1 MNEQKGNLWKRGRR
15 LLAALLALAL
25 VIAYFPAGTLT
36 AQASTVAA
44 QTEGETMP
52 AEGTE
57 PAQTGDETKTTPAE
71 GENDKAAPAEETD
84 SVSAGNAG
92 TTAGKEEA
100 GTGGSAPAGSSG
112 AAPAGTNSIT
122 PADNNSAAP
131 AAGGAAV
138 TSGAGNE
145 ITPAGNAIAT
155 QTANGGNI
163 LETDGGAVTWNF
175 RIQGAP
181 IYTEKKDGSL
191 SASGSISYNTG
202 GHGMRLADG
211 DELSIDIPA
220 GRTTLKLGICEYSNE
235 TLTASVKKQEEVIED
250 QLSFKG
256 SDDDQELSI
265 EYSTTTETTLTIKM
279 SGSGQA
285 YLHYIKAETINPE
298 KIATVSGQV
307 TVTPSTGSVVGET
320 LVFTDSSTGETTET
334 VIDENGS
341 YMVSLP
347 VERSYTVAFGK
358 ADVYEIT
365 SEDTFNLS
373 AEQGGTLVTQN
384 ISCRII
390 WDMSKSFS
398 FELNGTTFTVNP
410 GSSSS
415 EDFEVTATGDGNGSV
430 ELATTDTAIIW
441 ADLEGAGIGNLMSDT
456 LQNVNGDVEYELSGN
471 TITFTYTDT
480 RTSPAKYVIQVK
492 DNSAVGEPN
501 ANGQTISYDFGDGS
515 IVSNLYT
522 GNYTISDGKTVKS
535 ADGLVTLI
543 GNNEISY
550 NGSHGIMI
558 KEGDQ
563 ISVKVAGN
571 AEIALKLCSFTATNS
586 TIKVAADTGEI
597 SPASVTA
604 KATSDGDTATFEYN
618 GEATTLTFTYNGSG
632 SGYIHSMD
640 VTNEQEQT
648 KIHAQPE
655 LPTGT
660 AGVEESVAGQRL
672 TLTQDDGELT
682 TGEEPSGVG
691 YYGFELTPD
700 MNKLEADVIVNSCG
714 NSSSNGIFFG
724 AYDNNDY
731 IASVGIRNTTN
742 LRGVYSHSDVLLGA
756 GGPNITIEEGQTV
769 HFTAE
774 KTANGFVIEATPEGG
789 ETVSLTC
796 PYNSGSYT
804 LFAEDGVETQISF
817 GFILADVSVT
827 VTNMKYYSE
836 DNESLYDQNKR
847 YDPIGIKPI
856 VNRVQAVAADTRDAI
871 IITWNSSVLA
881 DGDGR
886 YVLQVKKNNGEWQ
899 DVTETTDTSYT
910 YPATETGTYEFRVGG
925 KLGSEGEVTYCE
937 QTATVAN
944 FIPPLPTPTLTAAAA
959 ADASSIQL
967 TWTPVE
973 EAVSYEL
980 YRYSSDQGV
989 ENAAVLATV
998 SGTSYTDTN
1007 VELEVPYYYYV
1018 IAKSADNSSNPSE
1031 TVWTMVSAGH
1041 TGDYA
1046 HEDKAAVITI
1056 TDCPP
1061 ATVFQNA
1068 INISGT
1074 VDRAGA
1080 MKAYVNDASL
1090 TAAAAEQ
1097 QVAAGG
1103 SFTLNLQLEQGR
1115 NDVRLIFTD
1124 ENGTE
1129 TCLTYNF
1136 VYLSNSD
1143 IDMIVDAS
1151 YTGVGGEKVDG
1162 IPTYSTVQAA
1172 VDAVPADN
1180 AERKVIYIKNGD
1192 YEERLV
1198 VSSPYITLIGES
1210 EEGVRIHCYPA
1221 ELYSND
1227 PGYEAGGDMSMRC
1240 ATYIEKTATGFSA
1253 ENLTFANDYVY
1264 GTEDGKSNKSA
1275 DALRCDADGVSFVNV
1290 TFSGVQDTLY
1300 MHEGNQYFY
1309 KCRIEGLIDFIYS
1322 GDEAKALFEE
1332 CELVFV
1338 YEGTHP
1344 EGGYVCAPRTAAD
1357 SEYGLIFYNCSVT
1370 SEEGCEDGTFHLARP
1385 WGPNAAIYW
1394 INCYLGS
1401 AINADEPYDDMSGNL
1416 FRDANFYE
1424 YGSYGPGYA
1433 VNADRKQISPA
1444 AAKALLT
1451 TAVDALHGAYD
1462 GNILTDIEAGKLDP
1476 QQPQAK
1482 PPVDDPSDI
1491 PGGGNEGN
1499 TGNGGDSGNG
1509 GNTGNGSQTGGGN
1522 GGSSGSSG
1530 SGSGSAAQTTTAQ
1543 GAATGDS
1550 TDIFTWVA
1558 VLVVAGAAAA
1568 AITVRSRKKNQ

>member
-1 MNEQKGNLWKRGRR
+1 M
-15 LLAALLALAL
+15 
-25 VIAYFPAGTLT
+25 
-36 AQASTVAA
+36 
-44 QTEGETMP
+44 
-52 AEGTE
+52 
-57 PAQTGDETKTTPAE
+57 
-71 GENDKAAPAEETD
+71 
-84 SVSAGNAG
+84 
-92 TTAGKEEA
+92 
-100 GTGGSAPAGSSG
+100 
-112 AAPAGTNSIT
+112 
-122 PADNNSAAP
+122 
-131 AAGGAAV
+131 
-138 TSGAGNE
+138 
-145 ITPAGNAIAT
+145 
-155 QTANGGNI
+155 
-163 LETDGGAVTWNF
+163 
-175 RIQGAP
+175 
-181 IYTEKKDGSL
+181 
-191 SASGSISYNTG
+191 
-202 GHGMRLADG
+202 
-211 DELSIDIPA
+211 
-220 GRTTLKLGICEYSNE
+220 
-235 TLTASVKKQEEVIED
+235 
-250 QLSFKG
+250 
-256 SDDDQELSI
+256 
-265 EYSTTTETTLTIKM
+265 
-279 SGSGQA
+279 
-285 YLHYIKAETINPE
+285 
-298 KIATVSGQV
+298 
-307 TVTPSTGSVVGET
+307 
-320 LVFTDSSTGETTET
+320 
-334 VIDENGS
+334 
-341 YMVSLP
+341 
-347 VERSYTVAFGK
+347 
-358 ADVYEIT
+358 
-365 SEDTFNLS
+365 
-373 AEQGGTLVTQN
+373 
-384 ISCRII
+384 
-390 WDMSKSFS
+390 
-398 FELNGTTFTVNP
+398 
-410 GSSSS
+410 
-415 EDFEVTATGDGNGSV
+415 
-430 ELATTDTAIIW
+430 
-441 ADLEGAGIGNLMSDT
+441 
-456 LQNVNGDVEYELSGN
+456 
-471 TITFTYTDT
+471 
-480 RTSPAKYVIQVK
+480 
-492 DNSAVGEPN
+492 
-501 ANGQTISYDFGDGS
+501 
-515 IVSNLYT
+515 
-522 GNYTISDGKTVKS
+522 
-535 ADGLVTLI
+535 
-543 GNNEISY
+543 
-550 NGSHGIMI
+550 
-558 KEGDQ
+558 
-563 ISVKVAGN
+563 
-571 AEIALKLCSFTATNS
+571 
-586 TIKVAADTGEI
+586 
-597 SPASVTA
+597 
-604 KATSDGDTATFEYN
+604 
-618 GEATTLTFTYNGSG
+618 
-632 SGYIHSMD
+632 
-640 VTNEQEQT
+640 
-648 KIHAQPE
+648 
-655 LPTGT
+655 
-660 AGVEESVAGQRL
+660 
-672 TLTQDDGELT
+672 
-682 TGEEPSGVG
+682 
-691 YYGFELTPD
+691 
-700 MNKLEADVIVNSCG
+700 
-714 NSSSNGIFFG
+714 
-724 AYDNNDY
+724 
-731 IASVGIRNTTN
+731 
-742 LRGVYSHSDVLLGA
+742 
-756 GGPNITIEEGQTV
+756 
-769 HFTAE
+769 
-774 KTANGFVIEATPEGG
+774 
-789 ETVSLTC
+789 
-796 PYNSGSYT
+796 
-804 LFAEDGVETQISF
+804 
-817 GFILADVSVT
+817 
-827 VTNMKYYSE
+827 
-836 DNESLYDQNKR
+836 
-847 YDPIGIKPI
+847 
-856 VNRVQAVAADTRDAI
+856 
-871 IITWNSSVLA
+871 
-881 DGDGR
+881 
-886 YVLQVKKNNGEWQ
+886 
-899 DVTETTDTSYT
+899 
-910 YPATETGTYEFRVGG
+910 
-925 KLGSEGEVTYCE
+925 
-937 QTATVAN
+937 
-944 FIPPLPTPTLTAAAA
+944 
-959 ADASSIQL
+959 
-967 TWTPVE
+967 
-973 EAVSYEL
+973 
-980 YRYSSDQGV
+980 
-989 ENAAVLATV
+989 
-998 SGTSYTDTN
+998 
-1007 VELEVPYYYYV
+1007 PYYYYV